1 MFKRFAEAVA
11 KQVSTA
17 WFFSAC
23 VLLVLLWLPSYFL
36 INNVDT
42 WQLIINTV
50 TTIIT
55 FLMVALLQN
64 SQEQSVQ
71 KMIKQNEDIMTH
83 LFIIEKSTTFKRD
96 CACPCHAERS

>member
-23 VLLVLLWLPSYFL
+23 VLLVVLWLPSYFL
-36 INNVDT
+36 IGNVDT

-64 SQEQSVQ
+64 SQEQAEQ
-71 KMIKQNEDIMTH
+71 KMIEQNREIMRK
-83 LFIIEKSTTFKRD
+83 LDELNGK
-96 CACPCHAERS
+96 